1 MISLKRLFTP
11 LVSLDADQVREY
23 IAGHPE
29 GSYTLL
35 DVRQPT
41 EYKKEH
47 IPGAKLLPLPQLVDS
62 LSELDP
68 QKPTIVY

>member
-11 LVSLDADQVREY
+11 LASLDADQVREY
-23 IAGHPE
+23 IASHPE
-29 GSYTLL
+29 GIYTLI